1 MRKMKIA
8 IGSDHAAFA
17 FKERLKAWLLGR
29 GHDVKDFGT
38 FSTDRVDYPE
48 YGWAVGEAVA
58 NGEYER
64 GVVCCGT
71 GVGISIAANKV
82 KGIRCVVCSEPYS
95 ARLSRAHNDTNV
107 LSLGSRV
114 IGPDLAEM
122 ILEVWLAT
130 SFEGGRH
137 AARLEKIS
145 QYEHTK

>member
-1 MRKMKIA
+1 MKIA

-114 IGPDLAEM
+114 IDPDLAEM

>member
-1 MRKMKIA
+1 MKIA